1 MLYYVILAAPNASIE
16 KRLISEL
23 QEFFNQVLID
33 GGMNS
38 DLSVRVVYSENAD
51 DLAAGVI
58 RSLVLENNTAVVD
71 G

>member
-1 MLYYVILAAPNASIE
+1 
-16 KRLISEL
+16 
-23 QEFFNQVLID
+23 
-33 GGMNS
+33 MNS